1 MSTGLDHFALVIL
14 AFFGF
19 VMLVL
24 TQIGEVLARLPPIIR
39 AFREVC
45 REARGEPGG
54 RLSPK
59 PPRRRPT
66 RRER

>member
-19 VMLVL
+19 VMLLL
-24 TQIGEVLARLPPIIR
+24 TQIDEVLARLPPIIR

-45 REARGEPGG
+45 REVRGESGG
-54 RLSPK
+54 RLSPR
-59 PPRRRPT
+59 PPRRRPA
-66 RRER
+66 RRGR